1 MRFFDFLSLFVVL
14 LLGTVAS
21 AWPWGSH
28 GEVVAR
34 NALLDG
40 RAASTTTEAATT
52 DTATA
57 STGTSASGT
66 TDTATTDAATTD
78 TATTDTATTGETTDK
93 KTDTKT
99 KTNTKHTTSTSI
111 SIDPAAAAGGISM
124 LTPSALSTTYYKIGQ
139 DITFVW
145 NYTSLSVT
153 PTAVDVV
160 ASCSANAQVYTLTS
174 NMSAEA
180 TGTYIWD
187 TGKYQSSAT
196 IPLLT
201 ATYTLFVYDANKA
214 LTDTAQAGYLSS
226 NQGYSF
232 GMYSPQPYTPLGE
245 FKCAT
250 CSGSI
255 SDIQRQGIKF
265 ALGMAFVTLASFT
278 WFVSGLG
285 IFS

>member
-1 MRFFDFLSLFVVL
+1 MRSFIVTFLFTVL
-14 LLGTVAS
+14 LCTVTS

-28 GEVVAR
+28 GEVYAR
-34 NALLDG
+34 DAILDR
-40 RAASTTTEAATT
+40 RAESTSTDGTT
-52 DTATA
+52 TATA
-57 STGTSASGT
+57 ESTSNTPTTSTGTSAS
-66 TDTATTDAATTD
+66 D
-78 TATTDTATTGETTDK
+78 TTDTATTGQTTSGT

-99 KTNTKHTTSTSI
+99 KSKTTTSTSI
-111 SIDPAAAAGGISM
+111 SINPAAGAGGISM
-124 LTPSALSTTYYKIGQ
+124 ITPAATSTTYYMIGQ

-160 ASCSANAQVYTLTS
+160 ASCSINSQIYTLTQ

-201 ATYTLFVYDANKA
+201 ATYTLFVYDASKS
-214 LTDTAQAGYLSS
+214 LSDTPVAGYLGS
-226 NQGYSF
+226 NIGYSF
-232 GMYSPQPYTPLGE
+232 GMYTPQPYTPLGE
-245 FKCAT
+245 FRCAT

-265 ALGMAFVTLASFT
+265 ALGMALITIASFS
-278 WFVSGLG
+278 WFVGGLG
-285 IFS
+285 IFSS